1 MAKTTR
7 VRKAGRTL
15 RPVLYNA
22 GDMQWY
28 RRELMVLVR
37 PMSQEARDFV
47 RSSFVSSPVAMDA
60 SPVASLRAGLRAL
73 ASRWAEVFSN
83 LAESLAGDFCARS
96 GNSGDRSLL
105 AALRKE
111 GMAVEFQITPAMQEV
126 QQAIIAEN
134 VALIKSISQQ
144 YFTRIESLV
153 MESVSRGGDLKTL
166 SEQLSHQFNVTAR
179 RAQFIARD
187 QTRKATSALSAARQQ
202 SVGIEEGEWLHSGGG
217 NKPRPGHV
225 KAGKEKR
232 RFKLSK
238 GCLIDGEYIMPGQ
251 LISCGCSWRPV
262 IPF

>member
-1 MAKTTR
+1 
-7 VRKAGRTL
+7 
-15 RPVLYNA
+15 
-22 GDMQWY
+22 
-28 RRELMVLVR
+28 MVLVR
-37 PMSQEARDFV
+37 PMSQEV
-47 RSSFVSSPVAMDA
+47 RAFAQQTFS
-60 SPVASLRAGLRAL
+60 ASLLRSGLNIL
-73 ASRWAEVFSN
+73 SERWISTFSDR
-83 LAESLAGDFCARS
+83 AESLAGDFCARS

-126 QQAIIAEN
+126 QQAVIAEN
-134 VALIKSISQQ
+134 VALIKSIPQQ

-153 MESVSRGGDLKTL
+153 MESVSRGGDLKAL

-187 QTRKATSALSAARQQ
+187 QTRKATSALSATRQM

-232 RFKLSK
+232 RFKLAK

-251 LISCGCSWRPV
+251 LIHCGCGWRPV

>member
-1 MAKTTR
+1 MVNRTRARKT
-7 VRKAGRTL
+7 GRTL

-28 RRELMVLVR
+28 RREMMELVR
-37 PMSQEARDFV
+37 PMSREAREFV
-47 RSSFVSSPVAMDA
+47 SRAFSSSPVMMDA
-60 SPVASLRAGLRAL
+60 SPVAMLRAGLQAL
-73 ASRWAEVFSN
+73 ATRWMDAFSN
-83 LAESLAGDFCARS
+83 RAESLAGDFCARS
-96 GNSGDRSLL
+96 GNSGDRSLQ

-134 VALIKSISQQ
+134 VALIKSIPQQ

-153 MESVSRGGDLKTL
+153 MESVTRGGDLQTL
-166 SEQLSHQFNVTAR
+166 GERLNHQFNVTAR

-225 KAGKEKR
+225 RAGKEKR

-251 LISCGCSWRPV
+251 LINCGCSWRPV